1 MMATPG
7 QDGPYYS
14 EFIVALD
21 PESLESLT
29 ILHKHTKVSPA
40 DLVNRSIKAYASIV
54 DFLNTKPGARIL
66 MIDTTSQSEIT
77 LKDIGHGL

>member
-1 MMATPG
+1 MPDPKDYLT
-7 QDGPYYS
+7 
-14 EFIVALD
+14 EFVVGLD
-21 PESLESLT
+21 PEALESLT
-29 ILHKHTKVSPA
+29 ILHRHTGISPA

-66 MIDTTSQSEIT
+66 MIDTKSQAEIT